1 MREWPPIPEGGHL
14 IHIGPHKTGT
24 TAIQAALWN
33 ARPAMLEQ
41 GVRYPGRSRN
51 PSNPVRAVTG
61 QASPYST
68 DTPPAMSHWNRLAGE
83 IRSARES
90 RVVVSSEFFAWA
102 SDEVARRIAD
112 ELDPQH
118 LYVAVTL
125 RPLTKILPS
134 MWQQNIQAGR
144 VVEWQKWLRGVLDPP
159 PGKPA
164 NPSFWQLERHDR
176 LVERWTQIL
185 GTDHVSAIVVD
196 ERDHTFLLR
205 AFEALL
211 GLRPETLVVDPTLV
225 NRSLTLPEA
234 EAVRAFNKEFD
245 AAHLPRAVHARIMRF
260 GAAQVMKR
268 REPPPDEPRVE
279 LPVWARDKALDI
291 QREMVAAIGASG
303 ASIIGDLDQ
312 LVDPGTS
319 APRETT
325 EPISIAPEI
334 AASMAFGILKAS
346 GAAKQSRMKAGPNRA
361 EPVDTVRL
369 TSFELM
375 GVLALRIRDLVM
387 SPFRRRG

>member
-1 MREWPPIPEGGHL
+1 MTDWSAIPEGGRL

-61 QASPYST
+61 QPSPYST
-68 DTPPAMSHWNRLAGE
+68 DTPPSISHWNRLAGE
-83 IRSARES
+83 IRSAHEP

-102 SDEVARRIAD
+102 TDEVARRIAE
-112 ELDPQH
+112 ELEPEH
-118 LYVAVTL
+118 LHVAVTL
-125 RPLTKILPS
+125 RPLVKILPS
-134 MWQQNIQAGR
+134 MWQQNVQAGR
-144 VVEWQKWLRGVLDPP
+144 VVDFEKWLKGVLDPAS
-159 PGKPA
+159 GKPNQA
-164 NPSFWQLERHDR
+164 FWQLERHDR
-176 LVERWTQIL
+176 LIERWTSIL
-185 GTDHVSAIVVD
+185 GKDHVIAIVID

-205 AFEALL
+205 VFEALL
-211 GLRPETLVVDPTLV
+211 GLRTGTLALDPSLV

-260 GAAQVMKR
+260 GAAQTMKR
-268 REPPPDEPRVE
+268 REPPADEPRVE
-279 LPVWARDKALDI
+279 LPAWARDKAVEI
-291 QREMVAAIGASG
+291 QREMVANIAASG
-303 ASIIGDLDQ
+303 ATVIGDLERLTDAGGS
-312 LVDPGTS
+312 V
-319 APRETT
+319 APERA

-346 GAAKQSRMKAGPNRA
+346 GAAKQSRMKAGPDTA

-369 TSFELM
+369 TSFELL
-375 GVLALRIRDLVM
+375 GVLALRVRNLVT
-387 SPFRRRG
+387 SRFRRR